1 MTGMEAQ
8 YDQDTLHK
16 FELINKKV
24 EEINQRRMGVRST
37 KVEDDLDRAELDA
50 YIGSLNLTD
59 EQKQIMESVNKNYE
73 RSILGK
79 GVLRFIVIA
88 ISVAIEAYLGFL
100 IYQQLM
106 IPAMQLFD
114 VLYLVLLVAIFLFNL
129 YQSMRL
135 IGLFR

>member
-1 MTGMEAQ
+1 MEAQ

-24 EEINQRRMGVRST
+24 EEINQRRIGIRST
-37 KVEDDLDRAELDA
+37 KVEDDLDRAELSA

-59 EQKQIMESVNKNYE
+59 EQRQIMDNINKSYE
-73 RSILGK
+73 RSTMGK
-79 GVLRFIVIA
+79 GLIRFVVLA

-100 IYQQLM
+100 IYEQLM
-106 IPAMQLFD
+106 MPAMQLFD
-114 VLYLVLLVAIFLFNL
+114 VLYLVLLVGIFLFNL